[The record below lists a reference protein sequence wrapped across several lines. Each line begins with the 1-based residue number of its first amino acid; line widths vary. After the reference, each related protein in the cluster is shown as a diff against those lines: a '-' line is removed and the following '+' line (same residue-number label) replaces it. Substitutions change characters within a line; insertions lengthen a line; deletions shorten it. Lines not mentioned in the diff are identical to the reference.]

1 MWCGI
6 ISLFPDMFHAL
17 KSGITG
23 RALKHG
29 LLSLDFWNPR
39 DFAPKPY
46 QRVDDKPYG
55 GGPGMV
61 MMVKPLLLAIQAA
74 KKKSEQEARVICMSP
89 QGKKITQTDVTTLA
103 NTASQRIIFVSGRY
117 EGIDERVYNLA
128 IDEEWSI
135 GDYIL
140 TGGELAVMVAIDA
153 MTRFI
158 PGALG
163 HKSSAMQDSFFNGL
177 LDFPHY
183 TRPKSVEGAQAP
195 DILLCGNHA
204 AIKAWRLQQQLKRTW
219 LHRPDL
225 IANRQLSKIEKKIV
239 DQLIQEGKFCEKNY
253 SKN

>member
-74 KKKSEQEARVICMSP
+74 KKKVRTRSSSY
-89 QGKKITQTDVTTLA
+89 LH
-103 NTASQRIIFVSGRY
+103 
-117 EGIDERVYNLA
+117 
-128 IDEEWSI
+128 
-135 GDYIL
+135 
-140 TGGELAVMVAIDA
+140 VA
-153 MTRFI
+153 TR
-158 PGALG
+158 
-163 HKSSAMQDSFFNGL
+163 
-177 LDFPHY
+177 
-183 TRPKSVEGAQAP
+183 
-195 DILLCGNHA
+195 
-204 AIKAWRLQQQLKRTW
+204 
-219 LHRPDL
+219 
-225 IANRQLSKIEKKIV
+225 
-239 DQLIQEGKFCEKNY
+239 
-253 SKN
+253 